1 MFLIRFINKNKE
13 MKKIFSMLFIMMM
26 VSQAESQNV
35 LSFEEIKDSILQNH
49 PMLKMAAAS
58 SRAMNA
64 EAEGAWSWMAPEF
77 GAGFFQTPYNPGKWK
92 GTSDM
97 PGMGMLMVSAGQMF
111 PNRKAQQARYDFMK
125 SKGDVELEKKSGWY
139 NELVS
144 QARSAYYELIVIG
157 QKEKLFQQNEKL
169 LEFMIQSAEIRYKNN
184 LGSMN
189 SYYKLKAALTKLKT
203 AGLVLHAAK
212 TEQQNIINNLLLKED
227 TQSFEVDTVFNW
239 YPFAPTMPDVSLLQ
253 NNSEYR
259 VLEKT
264 ILSNRL
270 EQRSEMAG
278 LKPQFGIRFEHM
290 AGFGHQPQMFSL
302 MAMLKLPV
310 ASWSS
315 KMNKARAESLEYEN
329 QSLQSQQL
337 SYLNRERGKYT
348 ALFAALQG
356 VREELKM
363 YETEVIPAMLKNFQ
377 VLQISYEQ
385 NKAEIFELFDAWQ
398 NLLDAKMEVINALQ
412 KGMEIQS
419 RLMNIFQI
427 TES

>member
-13 MKKIFSMLFIMMM
+13 MKKIFLILFMMMM
-26 VSQAESQNV
+26 VSEAKSQNV
-35 LSFEEIKDSILQNH
+35 LSFEEITDSILQNH

-58 SRAMNA
+58 SGAMDA

-77 GAGFFQTPYNPGKWK
+77 GAGFFQTPYNPGKWR
-92 GTSDM
+92 GTAEM
-97 PGMGMLMVSAGQMF
+97 PGMGMFMVSAEQMF
-111 PNRKAQQARYDFMK
+111 PNRKAQQARYRFLK
-125 SKGDVELEKKSGWY
+125 SKGDVELEKKAGWY

-144 QARSAYYELIVIG
+144 QARSAYYELIVIAE
-157 QKEKLFQQNEKL
+157 KEKLFQQNEKL

-184 LGSMN
+184 LGSIN
-189 SYYKLKAALTKLKT
+189 SYYKLKAALAKLKT
-203 AGLVLHAAK
+203 ERLVLNAAK
-212 TEQQNIINNLLLKED
+212 TAQQNIINNLLLKED
-227 TQSFEVDTVFNW
+227 SHSFEVDTVFNW
-239 YPFAPTMPDVSLLQ
+239 YPFATRTADLSLLQ
-253 NNSEYR
+253 NNSQYR

-270 EQRSEMAG
+270 EQQSEMSG
-278 LKPQFGIRFEHM
+278 LKPQFGVRFEHM

-315 KMNKARAESLEYEN
+315 KVNKARVESLEYEN
-329 QSLQSQQL
+329 QSLQWQQQ
-337 SYLNRERGKYT
+337 SYLKRERGQYT

-356 VREELKM
+356 VKEELKM
-363 YETEVIPAMLKNFQ
+363 YETEVVPAMLKNFQ

-398 NLLDAKMEVINALQ
+398 NLLDARVELINRLE